1 MISLR
6 DFKSLYVCFI
16 YIKTFIFHAYDLS
29 LKLSILWSS
38 ILWSFPN
45 TFKIAMCFALNYDPS
60 TKALIFFTFIT
71 KSIKLSFQIVS
82 SLCVIKT
89 YIFSNI
95 YVSSWNIF
103 LFIYETFKCFLLSM
117 LWCLEKLFNISQKSL
132 TKTTKPSIYFLN
144 YHSEWSPYI
153 QLSTST
159 KSFHFFRSLLFLIPI
174 LTSEKVNS
182 KRHFVLNA
190 INM

>member
-1 MISLR
+1 MISLW

-60 TKALIFFTFIT
+60 TKALILFTFIT

-89 YIFSNI
+89 YIFSKI
-95 YVSSWNIF
+95 YVSSWNIS
-103 LFIYETFKCFLLSM
+103 LFIYETFKCFHLSM
-117 LWCLEKLFNISQKSL
+117 LWSLEKLFNISQKSL

-153 QLSTST
+153 RSPSISSDPFFSWSPYWHQKKLTLSGT
-159 KSFHFFRSLLFLIPI
+159 LFW
-174 LTSEKVNS
+174 T
-182 KRHFVLNA
+182 R
-190 INM
+190 